1 MKLDEA
7 LKRLEKAVVCE
18 RCHISGK
25 ECKEDCPTQYEAG
38 TVAELIEAM
47 EIILEW
53 VKKNRG
59 SEQERWLRG
68 E

>member
-7 LKRLEKAVVCE
+7 LKRLEKVVICE

-38 TVAELIEAM
+38 TVEDLIEA
-47 EIILEW
+47 LET
-53 VKKNRG
+53 VLDYCRAGLK
-59 SEQERWLRG
+59 G
-68 E
+68 ENNE

>member
-25 ECKEDCPTQYEAG
+25 ECKEDCPVQYEAG
-38 TVAELIEAM
+38 TVGELVEALETVLDYCRAEL
-47 EIILEW
+47 
-53 VKKNRG
+53 K
-59 SEQERWLRG
+59 G
-68 E
+68 ENE